1 MFVDFNQ
8 VFNDKTN
15 SQWRIPEATIEYL
28 SRKLPEGLRY
38 TRTEDGQIAVTSEG
52 ENLVFG
58 GWKLSP
64 NEEQKK
70 VLGDHFTDEDLIQYS
85 YNAQQLIPLK
95 LDKEGFIQLN
105 GNEVPID
112 KLCFQPLNPIKYME
126 GSCFL
131 IPMNFPAPFQIAI
144 GCEGYEQNLM
154 ISRVPNESIDIMEF
168 ESSKDHCLIVNFKVN
183 QTTQKMTIRLSYNFS
198 KDKSIRDIVESI
210 KIYNAYMNGQGY
222 FCHQKLESAV
232 VGKEARHVDVILEQF
247 WERVLS
253 LEEVLDVEF
262 IPLQNSLDKETVQ
275 LVDILYQNLVKHN
288 PIKSKDK
295 VDSIDGTWDAL
306 KKEEIEKNKNIPMY
320 FEFEATAEFSLFET
334 QITLPGIIGIFNAVV
349 TELTEDENSQHLL
362 LCDASEDKPRY
373 TVKLWCKT
381 IEEVKQYRTE
391 KHDNLMD
398 AFHKAQTLEEIY
410 GHNRN

>member
-1 MFVDFNQ
+1 
-8 VFNDKTN
+8 
-15 SQWRIPEATIEYL
+15 
-28 SRKLPEGLRY
+28 
-38 TRTEDGQIAVTSEG
+38 
-52 ENLVFG
+52 
-58 GWKLSP
+58 
-64 NEEQKK
+64 
-70 VLGDHFTDEDLIQYS
+70 
-85 YNAQQLIPLK
+85 
-95 LDKEGFIQLN
+95 
-105 GNEVPID
+105 
-112 KLCFQPLNPIKYME
+112 
-126 GSCFL
+126 
-131 IPMNFPAPFQIAI
+131 MNFPAPFQIAI

-198 KDKSIRDIVESI
+198 KAKSIRDIVESI

-222 FCHQKLESAV
+222 FCNQKLDSAV
-232 VGKEARHVDVILEQF
+232 VGKEARQVDVILEQF
-247 WERVLS
+247 WKRVLS

-262 IPLQNSLDKETVQ
+262 IPPQSSLDKETVQ
-275 LVDILYQNLVKHN
+275 MVDILYQNLVEHN
-288 PIKSKDK
+288 PIKNKDK
-295 VDSIDGTWDAL
+295 VDSIDGAWDTL

-349 TELTEDENSQHLL
+349 KELTEDEESQHLL
-362 LCDASEDKPRY
+362 LGDASDDKPRY

-391 KHDNLMD
+391 KHDNLME
-398 AFHKAQTLEEIY
+398 AFHNAKTLDEIY